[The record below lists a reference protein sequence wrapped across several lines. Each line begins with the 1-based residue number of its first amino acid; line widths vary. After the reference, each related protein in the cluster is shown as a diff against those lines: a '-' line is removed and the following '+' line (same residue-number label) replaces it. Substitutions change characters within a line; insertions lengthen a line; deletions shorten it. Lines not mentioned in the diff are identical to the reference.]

1 MMQSD
6 SGSLS
11 SRPSY
16 LSSIDIA
23 LKDRKDLLSALHAVC
38 KENPSIAR
46 LESVKKLQRALGEG
60 VDAESFLA
68 DPQLVC
74 WLSLIVAEHTDEG
87 DSRLTILAE
96 QLKSIDRRSRLNW
109 FAFVYPLILTLIL
122 IAVLVLLS
130 LTVIPIFSKMFR
142 EFELKLPTPTFMVFK
157 FAHFITNQPYQF
169 ITAVLLSLIAAVVCV
184 RLSGRLLQVLELAK
198 PIGFFTAGS
207 KSNRAAMARFADTF
221 SAAIRIGMPKEDA
234 MDVAGIASH
243 RFQYRLRASQLARE
257 LRNGED
263 VLQGSRV
270 AHVFPPMLLSAA
282 KVGTNDQPNVRVLEQ
297 IAALYR
303 SRSSS
308 AQSWLDQGLG
318 PLFVVA
324 LGGLVGFIVIA
335 LFMPLVSLVTSLSG
349 AS

>member
-1 MMQSD
+1 MQSD

-16 LSSIDIA
+16 LSAIDIA
-23 LKDRKDLLSALHAVC
+23 LKDRKDLLSALDAVC
-38 KENPSIAR
+38 KENPSLER
-46 LESVKKLQRALGEG
+46 LDSVKKFQRALGEG

-74 WLSLIVAEHTDEG
+74 WLSLIVAEQTDKG

-96 QLKSIDRRSRLNW
+96 QLKSIDGRARWNW

-130 LTVIPIFSKMFR
+130 LTVVPTFSKMFG
-142 EFELKLPTPTFMVFK
+142 EFQLKLPAPTILVFG
-157 FAHFITNQPYQF
+157 FASFVTNHPYQF
-169 ITAVLLSLIAAVVCV
+169 VTAILFSLIAAVVCV
-184 RLSGRLLQVLELAK
+184 RLSGRLLQILETVK

-234 MDVAGIASH
+234 IDVAGIASH

-257 LRNGED
+257 LRNGEN

-282 KVGTNDQPNVRVLEQ
+282 KVGTNDQPNFRVLEQ
-297 IAALYR
+297 VAALYR

-308 AQSWLDQGLG
+308 SQSWLDQGLG
-318 PLFVVA
+318 PLFMVA

-335 LFMPLVSLVTSLSG
+335 LFMPLISLVTSLSG

>member
-1 MMQSD
+1 MQSE

-16 LSSIDIA
+16 LGSIDIA

-38 KENPSIAR
+38 KENPSLAR
-46 LESVKKLQRALGEG
+46 LDSVKKLQRALGEG

-74 WLSLIVAEHTDEG
+74 WLSLIVAEQTDKG

-96 QLKSIDRRSRLNW
+96 QLKSIDGRARWNW

-130 LTVIPIFSKMFR
+130 LTVVPTFSEMFR
-142 EFELKLPTPTFMVFK
+142 EFQLKLPAPTILVFS
-157 FAHFITNQPYQF
+157 FASFVTNHPYQF
-169 ITAVLLSLIAAVVCV
+169 VTAILFSLIAAVVCA
-184 RLSGRLLQVLELAK
+184 RLSGRLLQILETVK

-234 MDVAGIASH
+234 IDVAGIASH

-257 LRNGED
+257 LRNGEN

-270 AHVFPPMLLSAA
+270 AHVFPPMLLSAG
-282 KVGTNDQPNVRVLEQ
+282 KVGTNGQPNLQVLEQ
-297 IAALYR
+297 VAALYR
-303 SRSSS
+303 SRCSSS
-308 AQSWLDQGLG
+308 QSWLDQGLG
-318 PLFVVA
+318 PLFMVA

-335 LFMPLVSLVTSLSG
+335 LFMPVISLVTSLSG

>member
-1 MMQSD
+1 MQSD

-16 LSSIDIA
+16 LSAIDIA
-23 LKDRKDLLSALHAVC
+23 LKDRKDLLSALDAVC
-38 KENPSIAR
+38 KENPSLAR
-46 LESVKKLQRALGEG
+46 LDSVKKFQRALGEG

-74 WLSLIVAEHTDEG
+74 WLSLIVAEQTDKG

-96 QLKSIDRRSRLNW
+96 QLKSIDGRARWNW

-130 LTVIPIFSKMFR
+130 LTVVPTFSKMFG
-142 EFELKLPTPTFMVFK
+142 EFQLKLPAPTILVFR
-157 FAHFITNQPYQF
+157 FASFVTNHPYQF
-169 ITAVLLSLIAAVVCV
+169 VTAILFSLIAAVVCV
-184 RLSGRLLQVLELAK
+184 RLSGRLLQILETVK

-234 MDVAGIASH
+234 IDVAGIASH

-257 LRNGED
+257 LRNGEN

-282 KVGTNDQPNVRVLEQ
+282 KVGTNDQPNFRVLEQ
-297 IAALYR
+297 VAALYR

-308 AQSWLDQGLG
+308 SQSWLDQGLG
-318 PLFVVA
+318 PLFMVA
-324 LGGLVGFIVIA
+324 LGRLVGFIVIA
-335 LFMPLVSLVTSLSG
+335 LFMPLISLVTSLSG

>member
-1 MMQSD
+1 MQSN

-16 LSSIDIA
+16 LNSIDIA
-23 LKDRKDLLSALHAVC
+23 LKDRKDLLSALDAVC
-38 KENPSIAR
+38 KENPSLAR
-46 LESVKKLQRALGEG
+46 LESVKKFQRALVEG
-60 VDAESFLA
+60 ADAESFLA

-74 WLSLIVAEHTDEG
+74 WLSLIVAEQTDES
-87 DSRLTILAE
+87 DSRLTVLAE
-96 QLKSIDRRSRLNW
+96 QLKSIERRSRLNW
-109 FAFVYPLILTLIL
+109 FAFVYPLVLSLIL

-130 LTVIPIFSKMFR
+130 VTLVPTFSKMFR
-142 EFELKLPTPTFMVFK
+142 EFELKLPAPTLMVFR
-157 FAHFITNQPYQF
+157 FARFITNQPYQF

-184 RLSGRLLQVLELAK
+184 RLSGRLLQVLEMVK
-198 PIGFFTAGS
+198 PIGFLTAGS

-234 MDVAGIASH
+234 MDVAGIASQ

-257 LRNGED
+257 LRNGESI
-263 VLQGSRV
+263 LQGSRV

-282 KVGTNDQPNVRVLEQ
+282 KVGTNGQPNLRVLEQ
-297 IAALYR
+297 VAALYR

-308 AQSWLDQGLG
+308 SQSWLDQGLA
-318 PLFVVA
+318 PLFMVA
-324 LGGLVGFIVIA
+324 LGGLVGFIAIA
-335 LFMPLVSLVTSLSG
+335 LFMPLISLVTSLSG

>member
-1 MMQSD
+1 MQSN

-16 LSSIDIA
+16 LNSIDIA
-23 LKDRKDLLSALHAVC
+23 LKDRKDLLSALDAVC
-38 KENPSIAR
+38 KENPSLAR
-46 LESVKKLQRALGEG
+46 LESVKKFQRALVEG
-60 VDAESFLA
+60 ADAESFLA

-74 WLSLIVAEHTDEG
+74 WLSLIVAEQTDES
-87 DSRLTILAE
+87 DSRLTVLAE
-96 QLKSIDRRSRLNW
+96 QLKSIERRSRLNW
-109 FAFVYPLILTLIL
+109 FAFVYPLVLSLIL

-130 LTVIPIFSKMFR
+130 VTVVPTFSKMFR
-142 EFELKLPTPTFMVFK
+142 EFELKLPAPTLMVFR
-157 FAHFITNQPYQF
+157 FARFITNQPYQF

-184 RLSGRLLQVLELAK
+184 RLSGRLLQVLEMVK
-198 PIGFFTAGS
+198 PIGFLTAGS

-234 MDVAGIASH
+234 MDVAGIASQ

-257 LRNGED
+257 LRNGESI
-263 VLQGSRV
+263 LQGSRV

-282 KVGTNDQPNVRVLEQ
+282 KVGTNGQPNLRVLEQ
-297 IAALYR
+297 VAALYR

-308 AQSWLDQGLG
+308 SQSWLDQGLA
-318 PLFVVA
+318 PLFMVA
-324 LGGLVGFIVIA
+324 LGGLVGFIAIA
-335 LFMPLVSLVTSLSG
+335 LFMPLISLVTSLSG